1 MSKKASDF
9 QKKVMSLGYRG
20 KEIFKPLNT
29 GWIDDHVACVRE
41 WIANIFFYTKNETTI
56 MIDAGYNYDRLGE
69 KMGWLD
75 LNPAKIRHILIT
87 HQDTDHVGAVERDS
101 AGLFKEATIYLSEIE
116 NRYLTGEVPRKVI
129 FGAYKL
135 PLVETDNTKKLLT
148 DGDVFFIEDIK
159 VEAILVPGHTW
170 GHMVYLVD
178 DEYLFTGD
186 TIWFG
191 ADGGY
196 SFINSLAENNE
207 LAKRS
212 LAELEKKLRDRGLSP
227 KIITGHTGW
236 SEDLDFVFAHKDQ
249 VCNSMKKQKP
259 HDPAAPYD
267 GYDERDDV
275 EWKARN
281 VRLASVNDR
290 KKRKVLVF
298 GVGVIGAY
306 LAHVLTEAGN
316 DVTILA
322 REERA
327 KSLDRNGLVIYHHLQ
342 RKTTTDRV
350 KAVTS
355 VEGLSFDAAFVP
367 MPYHKI
373 RQALPEIC
381 VLNAKLLVLVGNN
394 LAPAEIDAHIRGHAP
409 GIKTILFG
417 FQVSGGKKETD
428 RFVCERLGGS
438 WMDIGQLHGEADP
451 RLKKLVSRLFA
462 GTSYKLN
469 WQGDMEAYLICHPAA
484 ILPIAY
490 LSYICEG
497 DLRSSTREQRKMM
510 VDASHEAY
518 ECLKEKGI
526 PIYPEGDDKFFE
538 NGPRGTV
545 MQMLYL
551 VMAKSKIG
559 DLVACEHCRNAV
571 SEMEQIDLFYED
583 LMRDYPPE
591 KLKVWNTL
599 RSQMPS
605 WEELHK
611 KYGN

>member
-1 MSKKASDF
+1 MSKKASNF
-9 QKKVMSLGYRG
+9 QKKVMSFGYRG
-20 KEIFKPLNT
+20 KDIFKPLNT
-29 GWIDDHVACVRE
+29 GWIDDHVCCVRE
-41 WIANIFFYTKNETTI
+41 WIANIFFYTKNGTTI
-56 MIDAGYNYDRLGE
+56 MIDAGYNYDRLAE
-69 KMGWLD
+69 KMRWLD
-75 LNPAKIRHILIT
+75 LDPAKIHHILIT

-116 NRYLTGEVPRKVI
+116 NRYLTSEVRRKVI

-135 PLVETDNTKKLLT
+135 PLVETDNTRKLLK
-148 DGDVFFIEDIK
+148 DGEIFFIDDIK

-191 ADGGY
+191 VDGGY
-196 SFINSLAENNE
+196 SFINSLAEDNE

-212 LAELEKKLRDRGLSP
+212 LAELEKKLRGRGLSP
-227 KIITGHTGW
+227 KVITGHTGW
-236 SEDLDFVFAHKDQ
+236 SEDLNFVFAHKDQ

-259 HDPAAPYD
+259 HDPTAPYD

-275 EWKARN
+275 EEKARKI
-281 VRLASVNDR
+281 RLASVNDR

-298 GVGVIGAY
+298 GAGVIGAY

-322 REERA
+322 REARV
-327 KSLDRNGLVIYHHLQ
+327 KSLNKNGLVIYHHLQ
-342 RKTTTDRV
+342 RKITTDRV
-350 KAVTS
+350 NAVTS
-355 VEGLSFDAAFVP
+355 VEGCSFDAAFVP

-373 RQALPEIC
+373 RQALPQIC
-381 VLNAKLLVLVGNN
+381 ELDAKLLVLVGND
-394 LAPAEIDAHIRGHAP
+394 LAPAEMEAYIREHAP
-409 GIKTILFG
+409 AIKKTLFG

-428 RFVCERLGGS
+428 RFVCERFGGS
-438 WMDIGQLHGEADP
+438 CMDIGQLHGETDP
-451 RLKKLVSRLFA
+451 RLRKFVGRLFA

-469 WQGDMEAYLICHPAA
+469 WQADMEAYLICHPAA
-484 ILPIAY
+484 VLPIAY

-510 VDASHEAY
+510 IDASHEAY
-518 ECLKEKGI
+518 ECLKAKGI
-526 PIYPEGDDKFFE
+526 PIYPDGDDRFFE
-538 NGPRGTV
+538 TGLRGTA

-583 LMRDYPPE
+583 LMKGYPKE
-591 KLKVWNTL
+591 KLKVWNGL